1 MVLIRKRGTT
11 ITNLPNE
18 KVMGER
24 FRVQEE
30 MSCVLQVVALKVYHG
45 GKKEQLIKDTMSV

>member
-1 MVLIRKRGTT
+1 VVLIRKRGTT

-18 KVMGER
+18 KVMDEL

-30 MSCVLQVVALKVYHG
+30 MSCILQVVELKAYHC
-45 GKKEQLIKDTMSV
+45 GKKSS